1 MAVKNLLSVVVED
14 PKPDVLWGAH
24 YTQEHA
30 IAEHPSKDMISD
42 LDDLASSTLPNRIL
56 QLPDLPPGLVL
67 EDDLLRTVRD
77 AWEKITGGDG
87 EFMQFA
93 ERQGLG
99 DEDEDEDF

>member
-1 MAVKNLLSVVVED
+1 MAVNNLLSVVVEASR
-14 PKPDVLWGAH
+14 PEILWGLS

-30 IAEHPSKDMISD
+30 ISESPSKDIISD

-87 EFMQFA
+87 DFMQFA
-93 ERQGLG
+93 EREGLG
-99 DEDEDEDF
+99 DEDEDV